1 METAAD
7 TSAGGAGRSAE
18 AAAERGAR
26 SLDFLADRGDA
37 TTATAPSSSLASVA
51 TEATTDIDAWRER
64 GSGDGGQIA
73 LLVALTASLTS
84 PGGRSLKFLGSVL
97 KPAAAADSAEIRG
110 FTSTNPWRSCLV
122 AR

>member
-26 SLDFLADRGDA
+26 SLDLLADRGDA

-73 LLVALTASLTS
+73 LLAALSSL
-84 PGGRSLKFLGSVL
+84 GGRSLKFLGSVL